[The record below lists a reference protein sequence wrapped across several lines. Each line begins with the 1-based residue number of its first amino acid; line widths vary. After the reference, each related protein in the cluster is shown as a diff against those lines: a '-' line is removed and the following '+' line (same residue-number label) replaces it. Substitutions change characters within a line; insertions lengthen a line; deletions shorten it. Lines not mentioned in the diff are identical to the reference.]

1 MNILERI
8 KNAIKKLI
16 SNEQEQGKVVNNI
29 TQNINTGVTYTDVE
43 KIAENVFERKILKM
57 EMKKEKKDWK
67 DPFYC
72 FFILGFEIKA
82 AK

>member
-1 MNILERI
+1 MNILEKI

-57 EMKKEKKDWK
+57 EMKKEKKD
-67 DPFYC
+67 
-72 FFILGFEIKA
+72 
-82 AK
+82 

>member
-57 EMKKEKKDWK
+57 EMKKEKKD
-67 DPFYC
+67 
-72 FFILGFEIKA
+72 
-82 AK
+82 